1 MVNWSSKSNRD
12 AVKKQLWERNF
23 WVFDLDGTLTEP
35 ILDFPAIKAQLGL
48 PSDQG
53 ILESLGDMSPQQ
65 ADPLHKALDQIE
77 AESAQ
82 AAIASSGARALIKEL
97 AAAGK
102 TLGILTRNLKRHAV
116 RTLEVTHMLP
126 FFQVEHIL
134 GREEAPFKPDPG
146 GILGLLSQWK
156 ASARDAVMVGDF
168 LFDLQAGRAAGTATI
183 HVDASGQ
190 FPHGHW
196 ADFAV
201 NSLCELM
208 PSTQSESAAAN

>member
-12 AVKKQLWERNF
+12 AVKRKLWQRTH
-23 WVFDLDGTLTEP
+23 WIFDLDGTLTEP

-53 ILESLGDMSPQQ
+53 ILESLGEMSPQQ
-65 ADPLHKALDQIE
+65 ADPLHEVLDQIE

-82 AAIASSGARALIKEL
+82 AAIASSGARSLVKEL

-102 TLGILTRNLKRHAV
+102 TLGILTRNRKRHAV
-116 RTLEVTHMLP
+116 RTLAVTQMLP
-126 FFQVEHIL
+126 YFQAEHIL

-146 GILGLLSQWK
+146 GILGLLSLWK

-168 LFDLQAGRAAGTATI
+168 LFDLQAGRSAGTATI
-183 HVDASGQ
+183 HLDASGG
-190 FPHGHW
+190 FPYGHW
-196 ADFAV
+196 ADLAV
-201 NSLCELM
+201 SSLCELV
-208 PSTQSESAAAN
+208 PLKESKTAN